1 MSNMQVECW
10 LYARISDDPR
20 EQQRGVQRQLR
31 DLRTYAESRNW
42 LVRGEFTDNDISAHK
57 EEERPGYDELMGA
70 VLAALPE
77 VREVGNQGVILG
89 LHPSRLWRR
98 PVERAQAIE
107 DLRQAEAC
115 VAFETGGFFD
125 MTKATERSQLRQ
137 LGESDTLES
146 EVKGERVAREALAR
160 AEEGRAN
167 GAVQYGWK
175 RVYEYDRK
183 GKVTGFRDEIEPEQ
197 AEIVKEIIDRLLTGE
212 TLFRITDDLN
222 VRGVLPPGANLRMKR
237 KMRAQGNEDGTQWNK
252 TSVKKLA
259 LRPANAGLR
268 KHKETTYP
276 AAWPE
281 IVPKE
286 KWEQVVA
293 LLTAP
298 ERSVRRDG
306 ARKHLLSW
314 GIGECGVCGSVLAAK
329 PRGNAKKLT
338 YVCDAKEGCVGR
350 NEELVDAWVGAVV
363 CARLSQPDAWA
374 VFGPDEE
381 RLERLRAA
389 LIVQRTRLTEAAD
402 DYAEGFLTREQMRTV
417 SVKLKVKIAELE
429 KEIEEATPKLDLE
442 LMGGLMGVPLETAEA
457 AWDALDVVQ
466 KRKVLEV
473 LDVRVRIL
481 PTGRR
486 GPGFDPDYVEV
497 LAGDGAPF
505 RDYAPAA

>member
-1 MSNMQVECW
+1 MQIECW

-20 EQQRGVQRQLR
+20 EQRRGVQRQLK
-31 DLRTYAESRNW
+31 DLRAHAQAHGW
-42 LVRGEFTDNDISAHK
+42 VIRGEFTDNDISAYK
-57 EEERPGYDELMGA
+57 EEERPGYNELIQE
-70 VLAALPE
+70 VLIAMPE
-77 VREVGNQGVILG
+77 VRGLGHQGVVLA

-98 PVERAQAIE
+98 AVDRAQAIE
-107 DLRQAEAC
+107 TLRQAKMC

-125 MTKATERSQLRQ
+125 MTKATDRSQLRQ

-146 EVKGERVAREALAR
+146 EVKAERVAREALAR

-167 GAVQYGWK
+167 GAVQYGWR
-175 RVYEYDRK
+175 RVYEYDRA
-183 GKVTGFRDEIEPEQ
+183 GKPVSFQDEMDPEQ
-197 AEIVKEIIDRLLTGE
+197 AEIVREVIDRLLAGE
-212 TLFRITDDLN
+212 TLFRITEDLN

-237 KMRAQGNEDGTQWNK
+237 KKRAQGNEDGTLWNK

-268 KHKETTYP
+268 KHKETLYP
-276 AAWPE
+276 AAWPAL
-281 IVPKE
+281 VPRE

-306 ARKHLLSW
+306 QRKHLLSW

-329 PRGNAKKLT
+329 PRGNAKKML
-338 YVCDAKEGCVGR
+338 YVCDGKTGCTGR
-350 NEELVDAWVGAVV
+350 SEEYVDAWVGAVV
-363 CARLSQPDAWA
+363 CARLSQPDALE
-374 VFGPDEE
+374 VFGPDEA

-389 LIVQRTRLTEAAD
+389 LVVQRTRLTEAAD
-402 DYAEGFLTREQMRTV
+402 DYADGLLTREQLRTV
-417 SVKLKVKIAELE
+417 SQKLKAKIGELE
-429 KEIEEATPKLDLE
+429 KEIEAATPTLDFE
-442 LMGGLMGVPLETAEA
+442 LMGPMLGVPLERAET

-473 LDVRVRIL
+473 LNVRVRIL

-486 GPGFDPDYVEV
+486 GPGFDPEYVQV
-497 LAGDGAPF
+497 LAGDGTPF
-505 RDYAPAA
+505 AEYAPAA